1 MTTHEAVIWNAPD
14 GEHPARA
21 ASQRSYAAVAKGDL
35 EEWLTVYAADAV
47 IEDPVGPSM
56 FDPEG
61 RGHRGHDG
69 IRAFWELAIAP
80 IETFRF
86 VIHDSHANGRTC
98 ANVGTI
104 TTTFPDGSLVDTEL
118 VMVYTV
124 GDDGRVTS
132 MRAYWEPDRA
142 IATLRPGS
150 GADDG

>member
-61 RGHRGHDG
+61 RGHHGHEG

-80 IETFRF
+80 IETFHFR
-86 VIHDSHANGRTC
+86 IHDSHAHGNTC

-104 TTTFPDGSLVDTEL
+104 TTTFPDGGVVDTDL

-124 GDDGRVTS
+124 GEDGRVAS
-132 MRAYWEPDRA
+132 MRAYWEPERA
-142 IATLRPGS
+142 IATLRKG
-150 GADDG
+150 